1 MWLVSYN
8 YYKCFYYINV
18 SITTLILVINI
29 AIVIIAIK
37 SDNYLL
43 QFVCRMTFDVKFSL
57 IFLFIFSLFKS
68 YNIIWIKITWAV

>member
-1 MWLVSYN
+1 MGLVSYN

-57 IFLFIFSLFKS
+57 ILYYLFFVQKLQH
-68 YNIIWIKITWAV
+68 YMN